1 MILPC
6 LLEDTTMM
14 RRAIGLLVILALS
27 LLIAPHTSPAQWDT
41 IPIITVSAP
50 AQDPRLQLA
59 SEAAVVAHIRAV
71 TEADPAVK
79 WIMLPLT
86 MHLGPHDV
94 LLNLE
99 IKFRE
104 ELSAAEIGAAVDRI
118 EQHLR
123 RRDPDI
129 KRIFIE
135 AESLSPAGRQES
147 PRRLE

>member
-1 MILPC
+1 
-6 LLEDTTMM
+6 
-14 RRAIGLLVILALS
+14 
-27 LLIAPHTSPAQWDT
+27 
-41 IPIITVSAP
+41 
-50 AQDPRLQLA
+50 
-59 SEAAVVAHIRAV
+59 
-71 TEADPAVK
+71 
-79 WIMLPLT
+79 MLPLT

-118 EQHLR
+118 EQNLR